1 MIPQRCMRP
10 DYFHLAKM
18 HAAVV
23 EELWMDNDMN
33 PSQRKLP
40 LVPIGIGCDP
50 FIFRG
55 RLIPKT
61 ACAVGT
67 NAGSHTTAMIAD
79 TFHRMQY

>member
-1 MIPQRCMRP
+1 MIGQRCMRP
-10 DYFHLAKM
+10 DYIHLAKM

-23 EELWMDNDMN
+23 EELWMDNCMN

-61 ACAVGT
+61 ACTVGT
-67 NAGSHTTAMIAD
+67 NAGSHTTAMKAG